1 MTVTAHGCLLLI
13 LLVGSL
19 SNVALLAAA
28 DEPLKAGLDDLG
40 WMAGTWV
47 QSSGESQ
54 TEEHWLAPQGNLM
67 LGVSR
72 TIRGP
77 RTSFEYLRIAPT
89 DQGLVYFASPQ
100 GRPPT
105 EFRLTSL
112 KNKRVVFE
120 NAEHDFPQQISY
132 WLDEKGELHARVEG
146 VLRGEKRGHDFHWQR
161 AK

>member
-1 MTVTAHGCLLLI
+1 MTVAVRWCLLLV
-13 LLVGSL
+13 LVVNGL
-19 SNVALLAAA
+19 YDVALFAA
-28 DEPLKAGLDDLG
+28 DDDPPNASLDDLS

-47 QSSGESQ
+47 QSSGESR

-112 KNKRVVFE
+112 KDKRVVFE
-120 NAEHDFPQQISY
+120 NPEHDFPQQISY

-146 VLRGEKRGHDFHWQR
+146 LLRGEKRGHDFHWQR